1 MSLFLSGNAEDVKAA
16 VSAGE
21 PAGHLRPSR
30 VVDDVDDTVLRVA
43 FDFDGVLAD
52 DAAEQYYR
60 SAPGIDDYLAHENAH
75 RDEALDPGP
84 LKPLL
89 QQLNRIQ
96 QLEETRSRNDDCYV
110 PRLRIALVT
119 ARNAPAHERAITSLR
134 RWDVQVNE
142 AFFLGGIA
150 KARILDAMKPHIFF
164 DDQLVHLD
172 GLEGLAAAHVPYGIA
187 NQPPAGA

>member
-1 MSLFLSGNAEDVKAA
+1 MC
-16 VSAGE
+16 
-21 PAGHLRPSR
+21 
-30 VVDDVDDTVLRVA
+30 
-43 FDFDGVLAD
+43 
-52 DAAEQYYR
+52 
-60 SAPGIDDYLAHENAH
+60 I
-75 RDEALDPGP
+75 RD
-84 LKPLL
+84 
-89 QQLNRIQ
+89 
-96 QLEETRSRNDDCYV
+96 SCYV

-172 GLEGLAAAHVPYGIA
+172 GLEGLAAAHVPYGTA
-187 NQPPAGA
+187 NPPPAGA

>member
-1 MSLFLSGNAEDVKAA
+1 MGGLRQLHLQLGQEDPVSYTHLDVYKRQALNMSLFLSGNAEDVKAA

-30 VVDDVDDTVLRVA
+30 VVDDVDDTVLRAA

-84 LKPLL
+84 VSY
-89 QQLNRIQ
+89 
-96 QLEETRSRNDDCYV
+96 T
-110 PRLRIALVT
+110 
-119 ARNAPAHERAITSLR
+119 
-134 RWDVQVNE
+134 
-142 AFFLGGIA
+142 
-150 KARILDAMKPHIFF
+150 
-164 DDQLVHLD
+164 HLD
-172 GLEGLAAAHVPYGIA
+172 VYKRQGTGWPTRRGSSRWAT
-187 NQPPAGA
+187 